1 MFLIIE
7 AKVSEVFK
15 MIYTTSE
22 DEQLLQKIVV
32 GMADYLH
39 VTRYFDL
46 KTNFTSLIQYLCE
59 ACPSLI
65 TLTMTHPTTPQAVV
79 PLADGDTVS
88 SIHSWKCLHLL
99 QFLLQSV
106 AEYATSLEQVGARG
120 RNDVQEWNYVV
131 DLLFWLDAH
140 SLLPASPTL
149 LDLASE
155 HNTLFP
161 TMKGVCT
168 TKPSGDRGLWNAL
181 SSLFGGEADTL
192 SEELKTAIQEV
203 IQEANIEDFF
213 LKSNRMKVNA
223 WIVLFK
229 ALLSNDHVHPSASIA
244 SLSSLFMLKL
254 HWMVLLL
261 SKNTDRIGMVW
272 GLVISFLE
280 RVRTMAME
288 KVAAKGGS
296 ER

>member
-155 HNTLFP
+155 DNTLFP

-223 WIVLFK
+223 WI
-229 ALLSNDHVHPSASIA
+229 
-244 SLSSLFMLKL
+244 
-254 HWMVLLL
+254 
-261 SKNTDRIGMVW
+261 
-272 GLVISFLE
+272 
-280 RVRTMAME
+280 
-288 KVAAKGGS
+288 
-296 ER
+296 

>member
-1 MFLIIE
+1 
-7 AKVSEVFK
+7 
-15 MIYTTSE
+15 
-22 DEQLLQKIVV
+22 
-32 GMADYLH
+32 MADYLH

-155 HNTLFP
+155 DNTLFP
-161 TMKGVCT
+161 TMKGMCT